1 MMKEKE
7 KKEYFLPEAE
17 FILYSTSD
25 IIASSGT
32 QQEVDVDDGNFDSDT
47 HNNANQ
53 WYEGE

>member
-17 FILYSTSD
+17 FILYSKTV

-32 QQEVDVDDGNFDSDT
+32 REEDDVDDEEW
-47 HNNANQ
+47 Q
-53 WYEGE
+53 

>member
-25 IIASSGT
+25 IIASSGRE
-32 QQEVDVDDGNFDSDT
+32 QEIDVDDGNFDSDT
-47 HNNANQ
+47 Q